1 MALKLLFLLLLTFL
15 VTNGNVTDQELDDAF
30 NELER
35 QLNYKQEVK
44 DLIKEIKD
52 EVTKK
57 PDITARTLGMAK
69 ALNLAVPKFQ
79 TGRSVDV
86 SVIFCYFLIVSGD
99 YMGRCCHF
107 ATYCRSVPGT
117 GTDWNNRRVS
127 R

>member
-1 MALKLLFLLLLTFL
+1 MKMALKLLFLLLLTFL

-30 NELER
+30 AELER

-86 SVIFCYFLIVSGD
+86 SIIYCYWL
-99 YMGRCCHF
+99 
-107 ATYCRSVPGT
+107 
-117 GTDWNNRRVS
+117 
-127 R
+127 